1 SPYTPAPVPQP
12 EPPRRSTRGTVALI
26 AVALVVAL
34 GAGGSVYAFMDS
46 GSEKNDAS
54 NNRADSSSDKSA
66 DDNTPSEDAPSATE
80 SPSPSAT
87 GDAGAGDVPK
97 KYLGAWSGTIEGAAG
112 VSTRELAVRQGKV
125 GDTVLVLT
133 AKGPTD
139 TGGTYECVFEAALD
153 GEPGSG
159 PLRIGPSTV
168 TTGRPMSSCTP
179 GAATE
184 LTILPDGR
192 LRRTTTAD
200 GESVT
205 YTKGG

>member
-1 SPYTPAPVPQP
+1 M
-12 EPPRRSTRGTVALI
+12 I
-26 AVALVVAL
+26 VAL

-46 GSEKNDAS
+46 GSEKNES
-54 NNRADSSSDKSA
+54 SKNRADDKSSA
-66 DDNTPSEDAPSATE
+66 GENTPSEDAPSTTG
-80 SPSPSAT
+80 SPSPSASE
-87 GDAGAGDVPK
+87 DAGPGDVPK
-97 KYLGAWSGTIEGAAG
+97 RYLGAWSGTIDGASG
-112 VSTRELAVRQGKV
+112 LNTRELTIRQGAV

-133 AKGPTD
+133 AEGPTD
-139 TGGTYECVFEAALD
+139 TGGTYQCVFEASLSAA
-153 GEPGSG
+153 PGSG

-192 LRRTTTAD
+192 LRRVTTAN

-205 YTKGG
+205 YTKND